1 MLTLL
6 GLAGRNLRGAGLRT
20 ALNSFALSLGFVMI
34 IFGQGLLEGVNRQ
47 AERMA
52 VDYDVGG
59 GQFWQKS
66 YDPYDYSTLTH
77 AHAPIPAAFQP
88 LIDRGEAV
96 PILVVPGTVWSGG
109 GLMPVVLKGIVP
121 RQQVVKIPSAGLD
134 SGNGLLP
141 AVVGSRM
148 AQMLGVSAGDTVQIQ
163 LQDAEGKAVAVRAR
177 IVVVMRTP
185 VTTVDEGQMWL
196 PLDRLA
202 ELAGLAGQATLVTVR
217 PGYPQQKLPAVSG
230 WVFQSPA
237 VLLSDLRQ
245 MIGTKTVGQSVF
257 FVVLFLLALLA
268 IFDTQVFAIFRRRRE
283 IGTLVALGMTRGQ
296 VVMLF
301 TLEGALYGVLAAL
314 LGAIYGL
321 PLFVYLNRHGI
332 SFPGGS
338 SWGFALEERMY
349 PVYSSG
355 LIAGTTLL
363 VLISAAFVA
372 WLPARRIA
380 RLKPTDALRGRWG

>member
-6 GLAGRNLRGAGLRT
+6 GLAWRNLRGAGLRT
-20 ALNSFALSLGFVMI
+20 GLNSFALSLGFVMI
-34 IFGQGLLEGVNRQ
+34 IFGQGLLEGVNQQ

-52 VDYDVGG
+52 VDYEVGG

-77 AHAPIPAAFQP
+77 AHAPIPAPFQP

-96 PILVVPGTVWSGG
+96 PILVVPGTVRSAG

-121 RQQVVKIPSAGLD
+121 RQRVVKIPSVGLD
-134 SGNGLLP
+134 RSNGLLP

-148 AQMLGVSAGDTVQIQ
+148 AQMLRVSAGDTVEIQ
-163 LQDAEGKAVAVRAR
+163 VLDANGQTVQVRSR
-177 IVVVMRTP
+177 IVTVMRTP
-185 VTTVDEGQMWL
+185 VATVDEGQMWL

-202 ELAGLAGQATLVTVR
+202 ELVRLAGQATLITLR
-217 PGYPQQKLPAVSG
+217 PGYPHQKLPEVSG
-230 WVFQSPA
+230 WIFQSPA

-296 VVMLF
+296 VVALF
-301 TLEGALYGVLAAL
+301 TLEGALYGVLATL
-314 LGAIYGL
+314 MGAVYGL

-355 LIAGTTLL
+355 LVAGTTLL
-363 VLISAAFVA
+363 VLTAAAFVA

-380 RLKPTDALRGRWG
+380 KLKPTDALRGRWG

>member
-6 GLAGRNLRGAGLRT
+6 GLAWRNLRSAALRT
-20 ALNSFALSLGFVMI
+20 GLNSFALSLGFVMI

-59 GQFWQKS
+59 GQFWQEN
-66 YDPYDYSTLTH
+66 YDPYDYSTLIR
-77 AHAPIPAAFQP
+77 AHAPVPAGFQP
-88 LIDRGEAV
+88 LIERGEAV
-96 PILVVPGTVWSGG
+96 PILVVPGTVRSAV

-121 RQQVVKIPSAGLD
+121 GQQVVKIPSAGLD

-141 AVVGSRM
+141 VVVGLRM

-163 LQDAEGKAVAVRAR
+163 LQGPEAQTVEVKGRVAA
-177 IVVVMRTP
+177 VMRTP
-185 VTTVDEGQMWL
+185 VTTVDEGQLWL

-202 ELAGLAGQATLVTVR
+202 ELAGLAGQATLLTVR
-217 PGYPQQKLPAVSG
+217 PGYPRNKLPAAPG
-230 WVFQSPA
+230 WIFQSPA

-268 IFDTQVFAIFRRRRE
+268 IFDTQVFSIFRRRRE

-296 VVMLF
+296 VVVLF

-314 LGAIYGL
+314 LGAVYGL

-355 LIAGTTLL
+355 LVIGTTLL
-363 VLISAAFVA
+363 VLIAAAFVA